1 MTRRSSQKGFT
12 GIVPQFQGCSRK
24 KGISKGYKT
33 MTEGKT
39 VTHIL
44 VLFLPTSAVLPGIAE
59 NSSIAGSSPSP
70 SLCVSTA
77 LLELVEVSGH
87 ASVCWLVRAMQIASM
102 VLTHEQKKLFL
113 KRKSLPYL
121 CYTCC

>member
-1 MTRRSSQKGFT
+1 
-12 GIVPQFQGCSRK
+12 
-24 KGISKGYKT
+24 

-59 NSSIAGSSPSP
+59 DSSIAGSSPSP
-70 SLCVSTA
+70 SLCVSTV
-77 LLELVEVSGH
+77 LVEVSGH